1 MPIIT
6 ITGLPSDTPQTIL
19 QKIEEEITKAVVG
32 MEVLE
37 IDESHMAFR
46 FQPDMRNLMVGSDIF
61 VDAVLFDEPVRTPEV
76 RTEFAERIEGV
87 IHKFFPDSWV
97 EVLSWPFDRSWG
109 FALQKPLERI
119 GMMA

>member
-6 ITGLPSDTPQTIL
+6 VSGLPSDTSRTVL

-32 MEVLE
+32 MEVLA
-37 IDESHMAFR
+37 IDETHMAFR
-46 FQPDMRNLMVGSDIF
+46 FQPDMRNLTPGNDIF
-61 VDAVLFDEPVRTPEV
+61 VDAVLFDEPARTPEV
-76 RTEFAERIEGV
+76 RKEFAERIETA

-109 FALQKPLERI
+109 FALQKPLERV